1 MKERVRLEKAKK
13 NTCSAKEV
21 ENSKDPSAQQ
31 KRRHPGDVTDG
42 QKKKKKTQ
50 KQTEGDKE
58 KEKKAKEREEKRKKK
73 DEEEARQKLIL
84 EARKAQA
91 ASRWATN
98 NQAES
103 EVAIFTPEPVRR
115 QSSIQLTPPAQLT
128 LHVTDGSQNTV
139 SQTSNTL
146 NQTSPPSRCQSSKQ
160 LTTPAHSTFPTSDK
174 DQNANIRQC
183 APQTTAKTPLQPSK
197 SNRTSQPKR
206 GLHFQSA
213 VGDSSDDEI
222 CVEGEDIPEQSDI
235 SDSPNCCNE
244 RRLEI
249 EALRKRLD
257 KVHKRLNI
265 ARKFLSIV
273 DFTPVYCGM

>member
-1 MKERVRLEKAKK
+1 MKGRVQLEKAKK

-98 NQAES
+98 NQTES
-103 EVAIFTPEPVRR
+103 EVAIF
-115 QSSIQLTPPAQLT
+115 
-128 LHVTDGSQNTV
+128 
-139 SQTSNTL
+139 
-146 NQTSPPSRCQSSKQ
+146 
-160 LTTPAHSTFPTSDK
+160 
-174 DQNANIRQC
+174 
-183 APQTTAKTPLQPSK
+183 
-197 SNRTSQPKR
+197 
-206 GLHFQSA
+206 
-213 VGDSSDDEI
+213 
-222 CVEGEDIPEQSDI
+222 IPES
-235 SDSPNCCNE
+235 
-244 RRLEI
+244 
-249 EALRKRLD
+249 
-257 KVHKRLNI
+257 V
-265 ARKFLSIV
+265 
-273 DFTPVYCGM
+273 